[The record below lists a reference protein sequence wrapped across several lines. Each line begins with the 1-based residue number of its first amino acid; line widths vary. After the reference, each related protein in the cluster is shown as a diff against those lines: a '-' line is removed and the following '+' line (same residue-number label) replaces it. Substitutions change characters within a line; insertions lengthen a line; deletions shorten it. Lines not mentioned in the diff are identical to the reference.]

1 MYVTPAQLAD
11 GAEALQELSELYGI
25 ELALMAATIA
35 DGDRSAWP
43 VDDVAQ
49 ADVALASVERFVVQ
63 ADGEVDARLAVRGYE
78 LPQDPVRF
86 PVLAVWA
93 RAIARYHL
101 HRQRDRT
108 SEETG
113 RIERDYRDAIRAL
126 DQVAAG
132 KLSLGAGDPLVTD
145 SDPDGGPVR
154 ITSNERMFSRK
165 TLGSL

>member
-11 GAEALQELSELYGI
+11 GSGALKDLSELYEI
-25 ELALMAATIA
+25 EQALMAATIDA
-35 DGDRSAWP
+35 GDRSGWSAE
-43 VDDVAQ
+43 DVAR
-49 ADVALASVERFVVQ
+49 ADAALDSIVRFTLL
-63 ADGEVDARLAVRGYE
+63 AGGEVDARLAVRGYT
-78 LPQDPVRF
+78 LPQDPDRF

-101 HRQRDRT
+101 HRERDRT

-145 SDPDGGPVR
+145 ADPDGGAMR
-154 ITSNERMFSRK
+154 LTSNERIFSRK